1 MFSRP
6 EPGEYAPYY
15 DTYFAQLPATGDLLS
30 ILRAQPAA
38 LHHLLAPVTDTV
50 AGQPTAPGKWSIK
63 EVLLHLIDCE
73 RVFAY
78 RALAIARGEQQ
89 PLPGFDQDAYV
100 VTSQANARS
109 LSDLLAEYTAQRTAS
124 VELLRHLPSNADT
137 RTGTASGH
145 RVSVRALGWV
155 IAAHEFHH
163 YHLLIAHFASHA
175 A

>member
-15 DTYFAQLPATGDLLS
+15 DTYFAQLPATGDLLP

-38 LHHLLAPVTDTV
+38 LHNLLAPVTDEA

-63 EVLLHLIDCE
+63 EVLIHLIDCE

-100 VTSQANARS
+100 ANTQANARS
-109 LSDLLAEYTAQRTAS
+109 LSDLLAEYTAQRTAT
-124 VELLRHLPSNADT
+124 VALLSNLPPDTDT

-145 RVSVRALGWV
+145 RTSVRALGWV

-163 YHLLIAHFASHA
+163 YHLLVAHFGSQPA
-175 A
+175 